1 MDSRPRRFFET
12 MTDLKTTPLHA
23 AHVAAGAR
31 MVDFGGWDM
40 PVQYQGAKAEHFAV
54 REAVGLFDVSHMGEV
69 FLLGPEALAAAD
81 HLVTNRVAQ
90 LADGQACYAGLL
102 NEAGH
107 FLDDVVVY
115 RVHNERVMICLN
127 ASNAHKDIAWIR
139 QQVGARV
146 EIEDRCA
153 ETAQI
158 AVQGP
163 KAAALLQSLTPTD
176 LSTIGTYRFAMGE
189 VAGVSAMIARTGYT
203 GEDGFELYVPSAHAH
218 ALWDHLVAGGGIPCG
233 LGARDSLRLE
243 MKYAL
248 YGNDI
253 SESTNPIEAGLSWIC
268 KDKFKD
274 FIGAEA
280 LRQIRAEGP
289 RRKLVGLTLE
299 GRRIARHDTPVHD
312 LDGKPIGRITSGAYA
327 PSVDASIAMAYLET
341 DTSSVGTAVH
351 VMIRDKAHP
360 ATVVKTPF
368 YTKN

>member
-1 MDSRPRRFFET
+1 MA
-12 MTDLKTTPLHA
+12 DLKSTPLHA

-54 REAVGLFDVSHMGEV
+54 RNGVGLFDVSHMGEV
-69 FLLGPEALAAAD
+69 FLLGADALAAAD

-90 LADGQACYAGLL
+90 LDDGQACYAGLL
-102 NEAGH
+102 NDAGC

-115 RVHNERVMICLN
+115 RVHSERVMICLN

-139 QQVGARV
+139 QQVGDRV
-146 EIEDRCA
+146 DIVDRCA
-153 ETAQI
+153 DTAQI

-163 KAAALLQSLTPTD
+163 DAAALLQSLTPVD
-176 LSTIGTYRFAMGE
+176 LSSVATFRFALGE
-189 VAGVSAMIARTGYT
+189 VAGVSATLARTGYT
-203 GEDGFELYVPSAHAH
+203 GEDGFELYVPAADAH
-218 ALWDHLVAGGGIPCG
+218 ALWDRLVAGGGVPCG

-253 SESTNPIEAGLSWIC
+253 SESINPIEAGLGWIC

-280 LRQIRAEGP
+280 VRRIRAEGP

-299 GRRIARHDTPVHD
+299 GRRIARHGTPVHNA
-312 LDGKPIGRITSGAYA
+312 DGKPIGEITSGAYA
-327 PSVDASIAMAYLET
+327 PSVDASIAMAYLEI
-341 DTSSVGTAVH
+341 DSSTIGTIVH